1 MFKPADLNI
10 GSEKQYE
17 GSSIAI
23 ASPGFNKH

>member
-10 GSEKQYE
+10 GEKQYE